1 MTWPHTASQAS
12 GACPFRLVKGNKE
25 TKVQLEVEK
34 LTVWQVSGR
43 HLSQGSIYYCPFH
56 DGSLQLDDS
65 VIRYIFIICIQFRG
79 EPPLEEPP
87 WKILSVEDNEH
98 MWNMVCGDETDEP
111 LIQTNA
117 WKSLVR
123 LLKRLEMGTIKLTM
137 VRVVLWM
144 ESLCATLNTPHK
156 LTPLPVLL
164 FFSTLATQHVP
175 IVGSQDD
182 LPRVS
187 SIQVFGALLA
197 SHTA

>member
-1 MTWPHTASQAS
+1 
-12 GACPFRLVKGNKE
+12 
-25 TKVQLEVEK
+25 
-34 LTVWQVSGR
+34 
-43 HLSQGSIYYCPFH
+43 
-56 DGSLQLDDS
+56 
-65 VIRYIFIICIQFRG
+65 
-79 EPPLEEPP
+79 
-87 WKILSVEDNEH
+87 

-123 LLKRLEMGTIKLTM
+123 LLKRLEMGTIKLAM